1 MWSRQLMN
9 LVYLFL
15 VGIIH
20 FLMWLIGGTVTC
32 TDNKYVWIWKNMG
45 ICIRPG
51 TAMRSLYVLWLY
63 CRHACRL
70 YDNFCMT
77 TLGIARCARP
87 KPSIMC
93 TLLLSLWLYQG
104 SAWSR
109 VTGGGGEVYNNDDSG
124 DSPLHCLHG
133 PIMCTLLMLVLYI
146 WCSRWHF
153 APQSSK
159 SPVKHCVYN

>member
-20 FLMWLIGGTVTC
+20 FLMWLLGGTVTC

-70 YDNFCMT
+70 YENFCMT
-77 TLGIARCARP
+77 TLGIPRCARP

-93 TLLLSLWLYQG
+93 TLLLSLCYIRGQLDLG
-104 SAWSR
+104 SLE
-109 VTGGGGEVYNNDDSG
+109 GGGGSCIIMMIQG
-124 DSPLHCLHG
+124 FPLALPAWAHHVHTADAG
-133 PIMCTLLMLVLYI
+133 VVHMM
-146 WCSRWHF
+146 
-153 APQSSK
+153 
-159 SPVKHCVYN
+159 